1 MATRSTIAKEQAD
14 GSIQQIYC
22 HWDGYISNN
31 GELLYHHWRDPLK
44 VQELIDLGDLS
55 SLGTCLGEQHPF
67 SPWGDG
73 GVPAGPSDA
82 GIREAYNRSRELGWC
97 TFYGRDRG
105 ELGVSKR
112 VFKDWQDYLD
122 NHQWE
127 EYDYVFRTDGQWWVS
142 DHGRAWITLREAIER
157 DVAEDAV

>member
-31 GELLYHHWRDPLK
+31 GELLYHHWGDPLK

-55 SLGTCLGEQHPF
+55 SLGTC
-67 SPWGDG
+67 
-73 GVPAGPSDA
+73 V
-82 GIREAYNRSRELGWC
+82 GWC

-112 VFKDWQDYLD
+112 VFNDWQDYLD

-127 EYDYVFRTDGQWWVS
+127 EFDYVFRTDGQWWVS
-142 DHGRAWITLREAIER
+142 DHGGAWITLQEAIER